1 FFKTYD
7 ISNEII
13 DENFNKENKEDFE
26 ITDASEE
33 ENNDKLI
40 DMKVSQARYEMIIL
54 EDDSTFDIDFIY
66 NNTNEIDI

>member
-40 DMKVSQARYEMIIL
+40 DMKVSQARTIW
-54 EDDSTFDIDFIY
+54 
-66 NNTNEIDI
+66 